1 MGEARHHRGGSRG
14 YRTLLARL
22 WHHLGRR
29 HRLQFVLLLGLM
41 LVNAA
46 AEVVSLGLLLPFLAA
61 LTAPERVMTHPVAAN
76 LMATTGVDSRQE
88 LVLALTLVFVA
99 AVLMSAAVRMLLLW
113 ATTRFSLTAGV
124 ALSCETYRKTLYQPY
139 LVHVARNSSG
149 VISGLTYKI
158 NTVVFGVITPV
169 LVLASSA
176 VLLVA
181 IVATLIAVDP
191 LVAVAAATT
200 LGIAYGAVTWFSV
213 DRGLIFSWQPRKRL
227 ARNSRRI
234 SDGQTQLLKTLQD
247 GLGGIRDVVLDGTQ
261 PVYCDI
267 YRQADVPLRTAQC
280 NNTFISQSPR
290 FGMEAIGMVL
300 IAGLAYALSLRPG
313 GIASALP
320 VLGALA
326 LGAQRLLPALQQAY
340 SAWQSIAG
348 NRDSLADVV
357 ELLDQPVADELM
369 AAPPA
374 PLQLER
380 EIRFDGVRFR
390 YSPESPWVLEDIDLV
405 IPKGSRV
412 GFVGSTGSGKST
424 LLDLLMGLL
433 VPAEGAL
440 RIDGR
445 AIEGQ
450 LLRAWQRTIAHVP
463 QSIYLA
469 DATVAENI
477 AFGVPRDQ
485 IDMQRVRRA
494 AEQAQIATFIEST
507 PEGYEATVGER
518 GVRLSG
524 GQRQRIGI
532 ARAMYKQASV
542 LVLDEATSALD
553 TATERSIMQTI
564 DRLDRSLTILMI
576 AHRLTTVQGCD
587 MIVELEQGRVVAT
600 GTYDQLVERSASF
613 RRLVAVSV

>member
-200 LGIAYGAVTWFSV
+200 LGIAYGTVTW
-213 DRGLIFSWQPRKRL
+213 LTRKRL

-261 PVYCDI
+261 PVYCEI

-374 PLQLER
+374 PLQLEQ

-390 YSPESPWVLEDIDLV
+390 YSQGAPWVLEDIDLV

-424 LLDLLMGLL
+424 LLDVLMGLL
-433 VPAEGAL
+433 VPAAGTL

-532 ARAMYKQASV
+532 ARALYKQASV

-587 MIVELEQGRVVAT
+587 IIVELEQGRVVAT

-613 RRLVAVSV
+613 RRMVAVSV

>member
-14 YRTLLARL
+14 YRKLLARL
-22 WHHLGRR
+22 WKHLGSR
-29 HRLQFVLLLGLM
+29 HRLQFGLLLGLM

-76 LMATTGVDSRQE
+76 LMATTGVDSRQD

-200 LGIAYGAVTWFSV
+200 LGIAYGTVTW
-213 DRGLIFSWQPRKRL
+213 LTRKRL

-261 PVYCDI
+261 PVYCEI

-374 PLQLER
+374 PLQLEK

-390 YSPESPWVLEDIDLV
+390 YSQGAPWVLEDIDLV

-424 LLDLLMGLL
+424 LLDVLMGLL

-532 ARAMYKQASV
+532 ARALYKQASV

-587 MIVELEQGRVVAT
+587 IIVELEQGRVVAT

-613 RRLVAVSV
+613 RRMVAVSV

>member
-1 MGEARHHRGGSRG
+1 MGEARHHRGGPRG

-76 LMATTGVDSRQE
+76 LMATTGVDSRQD

-200 LGIAYGAVTWFSV
+200 LGIAYGTVTW
-213 DRGLIFSWQPRKRL
+213 LTRKRL

-261 PVYCDI
+261 PVYCEI

-390 YSPESPWVLEDIDLV
+390 YSQGAPWVLEDIDLV

-424 LLDLLMGLL
+424 LLDVLMGLL
-433 VPAEGAL
+433 VPAAGTL

-532 ARAMYKQASV
+532 ARALYKQASV

-587 MIVELEQGRVVAT
+587 IIVELEQGRVVAT

-613 RRLVAVSV
+613 RRMVAVSV

>member
-1 MGEARHHRGGSRG
+1 MPRSWPARCRI
-14 YRTLLARL
+14 
-22 WHHLGRR
+22 
-29 HRLQFVLLLGLM
+29 
-41 LVNAA
+41 
-46 AEVVSLGLLLPFLAA
+46 
-61 LTAPERVMTHPVAAN
+61 
-76 LMATTGVDSRQE
+76 
-88 LVLALTLVFVA
+88 A
-99 AVLMSAAVRMLLLW
+99 AVLVSAAVRMLLLW

-200 LGIAYGAVTWFSV
+200 LGIAYGTVTW
-213 DRGLIFSWQPRKRL
+213 LTRKRL

-261 PVYCDI
+261 PVYCEI

-374 PLQLER
+374 PLQLEQ

-390 YSPESPWVLEDIDLV
+390 YSQGAPWVLEDIDLV

-424 LLDLLMGLL
+424 LLDVLMGLL
-433 VPAEGAL
+433 VPAAGTL

-494 AEQAQIATFIEST
+494 AEQAQVATFIEST

-587 MIVELEQGRVVAT
+587 IIVELEQGRVVAT

-613 RRLVAVSV
+613 RRMVAVSV

>member
-1 MGEARHHRGGSRG
+1 MGEARHHRGGPRG

-76 LMATTGVDSRQE
+76 LMATTGVDSRQD

-200 LGIAYGAVTWFSV
+200 LGIAYGTVTW
-213 DRGLIFSWQPRKRL
+213 LTRKRL

-261 PVYCDI
+261 PVYCEI

-374 PLQLER
+374 PLQLEQ

-390 YSPESPWVLEDIDLV
+390 YSQGAPWVLEDIDLV

-424 LLDLLMGLL
+424 LLDVLMGLL
-433 VPAEGAL
+433 VPAAGTL

-477 AFGVPRDQ
+477 AFGVPRGQ

-507 PEGYEATVGER
+507 PEGYQATVGER

-532 ARAMYKQASV
+532 ARALYKQASV

-587 MIVELEQGRVVAT
+587 IIVELEQGRVVAT

-613 RRLVAVSV
+613 RRMVAVSV

>member
-1 MGEARHHRGGSRG
+1 MGEARHHRGGPRG

-88 LVLALTLVFVA
+88 LVLALTLVFIA
-99 AVLMSAAVRMLLLW
+99 AVLVSAAVRMLLLW

-200 LGIAYGAVTWFSV
+200 LGIAYGTVTW
-213 DRGLIFSWQPRKRL
+213 LTRKRL

-261 PVYCDI
+261 PVYCEI

-374 PLQLER
+374 PLQLEQ

-390 YSPESPWVLEDIDLV
+390 YSQGAPWVLEDIDLV

-424 LLDLLMGLL
+424 LLDVLMGLL
-433 VPAEGAL
+433 VPAAGTL

-477 AFGVPRDQ
+477 AFGVPRGQ

-507 PEGYEATVGER
+507 PEGYQATVGER

-532 ARAMYKQASV
+532 ARALYKQASV

-613 RRLVAVSV
+613 RRMVAVSV